1 MSTVVACAA
10 YEGGRRI
17 TDIDIEQAACVAPGA
32 KGFVWIGLHE
42 PDEALLKTV
51 QERFGLHDLAIEDA
65 HLAHQRP
72 KLEVYGDSLFIVL
85 RTAHLQDRK
94 VQYGETHIFAG
105 KGYIVTVRHGSTTAY
120 KEVRARCESAPKMLS
135 MGESFVLY
143 SIMDF
148 IVDRYF
154 PVIHELE
161 AEVDA
166 IENAVFSEGSGRREI
181 ERIYELRHEL
191 LLFRRVVQPLQE
203 VCARIMRF
211 DAPLANAKMSPY
223 FRDVQDHVIR
233 VVESIDNLRD
243 LLSSALE
250 ANLLLS
256 SAQQNEVTKRL
267 AGWAA
272 ILAVPTAIAGIYGM
286 NFKWMPEL
294 EQPYGYPLLMACML
308 SLCGYLYWRLRRAG
322 WI

>member
-1 MSTVVACAA
+1 MSIVVACAA

-17 TDIDIEQAACVAPGA
+17 TDIDIEQAGCIDAG
-32 KGFVWIGLHE
+32 KDGFVWIGLHE
-42 PDEALLKTV
+42 PDEPLLQTV
-51 QERFGLHDLAIEDA
+51 QARFGLHDLAIEDA

-85 RTAHLQDRK
+85 RTAQLLDRK
-94 VQYGETHIFAG
+94 IQYGETHIFAG
-105 KGYIVTVRHGSTTAY
+105 KGYIVTVRHGSSAPY
-120 KEVRARCESAPKMLS
+120 KEVRTRCESVPKMLS

-148 IVDRYF
+148 VVDKYF

-161 AEVDA
+161 SEIDA
-166 IENAVFSEGSGRREI
+166 IEDAVFSHGSSRAEI

-191 LLFRRVVQPLQE
+191 LLFRRIVQPLQE

-211 DAPLANAKMSPY
+211 DVPLADNNMSPY

-243 LLSSALE
+243 LLSAALE

-256 SAQQNEVTKRL
+256 SAQQNEVTKKL

-294 EQPYGYPLLMACML
+294 EQPWGYPAIMTFMGG
-308 SLCGYLYWRLRRAG
+308 LCGYLYFRLRRSG

>member
-17 TDIDIEQAACVAPGA
+17 TDIDIEQAGCVAPGS

-42 PDEALLKTV
+42 PDEALLQTV
-51 QERFGLHDLAIEDA
+51 QARFGLHDLAIEDA

-72 KLEVYGDSLFIVL
+72 KFEVYGNSLFIVL
-85 RTAHLQDRK
+85 RTAHLQDCK
-94 VQYGETHIFAG
+94 IQYGETHIFAG
-105 KGYIVTVRHGSTTAY
+105 KGYIVTVRHGSSTAY
-120 KEVRARCESAPKMLS
+120 KEVRARCESVPKMLS

-148 IVDRYF
+148 IVDKYF

-161 AEVDA
+161 AEVDD
-166 IENAVFSEGSGRREI
+166 IENAVFSEGSSRREI

-211 DAPLANAKMSPY
+211 DAPLANDKMSPY

-256 SAQQNEVTKRL
+256 SAQQNEVMKRL

-272 ILAVPTAIAGIYGM
+272 ILAVPTAIAGVYGM

-294 EQPYGYPLLMACML
+294 EQPYGYPVLMTFMVT
-308 SLCGYLYWRLRRAG
+308 LCGYIYWRLRRAG
-322 WI
+322 WV

>member
-1 MSTVVACAA
+1 VFA
-10 YEGGRRI
+10 RR
-17 TDIDIEQAACVAPGA
+17 
-32 KGFVWIGLHE
+32 
-42 PDEALLKTV
+42 
-51 QERFGLHDLAIEDA
+51 
-65 HLAHQRP
+65 
-72 KLEVYGDSLFIVL
+72 
-85 RTAHLQDRK
+85 
-94 VQYGETHIFAG
+94 
-105 KGYIVTVRHGSTTAY
+105 
-120 KEVRARCESAPKMLS
+120 
-135 MGESFVLY
+135 
-143 SIMDF
+143 
-148 IVDRYF
+148 
-154 PVIHELE
+154 
-161 AEVDA
+161 
-166 IENAVFSEGSGRREI
+166 SGRQEI

-191 LLFRRVVQPLQE
+191 MLLRRTVQPLEE

-211 DAPLANAKMSPY
+211 DAPVADDSVRPY

-243 LLSSALE
+243 LVGAALE

-294 EQPYGYPLLMACML
+294 EQPWGYPAVMAFML
-308 SLCGYLYWRLRRAG
+308 GLCGYIYYRLRRAG

>member
-1 MSTVVACAA
+1 MSTVVGCAA

-17 TDIDIEQAACVAPGA
+17 TDIDIEQAGTAAPGS

-42 PDEALLKTV
+42 PDEALLQTV
-51 QERFGLHDLAIEDA
+51 QARFGLHDLAIEDA

-85 RTAHLQDRK
+85 RTAQLHDCK
-94 VQYGETHIFAG
+94 VQYRETHTVAS
-105 KGYIVTVRHGSTTAY
+105 KGHIVPVRPGPTTAHPA
-120 KEVRARCESAPKMLS
+120 VRSRCETVPKMLS

-148 IVDRYF
+148 IVDKYF

-161 AEVDA
+161 AEVDS
-166 IENAVFSEGSGRREI
+166 IENAVFSEGSSRREI

-191 LLFRRVVQPLQE
+191 LLFRRAVQPLQE

-211 DAPLANAKMSPY
+211 DAPLANDKMSPY

-294 EQPYGYPLLMACML
+294 EQPLGYPLLMAFMVT
-308 SLCGYLYWRLRRAG
+308 LCGYLYWRLRRSG

>member
-1 MSTVVACAA
+1 MFS
-10 YEGGRRI
+10 
-17 TDIDIEQAACVAPGA
+17 Q
-32 KGFVWIGLHE
+32 
-42 PDEALLKTV
+42 
-51 QERFGLHDLAIEDA
+51 
-65 HLAHQRP
+65 
-72 KLEVYGDSLFIVL
+72 
-85 RTAHLQDRK
+85 
-94 VQYGETHIFAG
+94 
-105 KGYIVTVRHGSTTAY
+105 GS
-120 KEVRARCESAPKMLS
+120 S
-135 MGESFVLY
+135 
-143 SIMDF
+143 
-148 IVDRYF
+148 
-154 PVIHELE
+154 
-161 AEVDA
+161 
-166 IENAVFSEGSGRREI
+166 RREI

-211 DAPLANAKMSPY
+211 DAPLANDKMSPY

-286 NFKWMPEL
+286 NFRWMPEL
-294 EQPYGYPLLMACML
+294 EQPLGYPILMTAMV